1 MVTKSKL
8 KMALAAEKGID
19 FSKLKQQKK
28 SKEAAKR
35 KASKAQ
41 NSEDESDLDQPGETA
56 EDNEVD
62 DDEEKVG
69 IRICPKFHSSLY

>member
-35 KASKAQ
+35 KASKEQ
-41 NSEDESDLDQPGETA
+41 NGEDESDLDQGGE
-56 EDNEVD
+56 EV
-62 DDEEKVG
+62 DEEKVG
-69 IRICPKFHSSLY
+69 IRFRSNSHSFSC

>member
-35 KASKAQ
+35 KASKEQ
-41 NSEDESDLDQPGETA
+41 DGEDESDLDQGGE
-56 EDNEVD
+56 EVG
-62 DDEEKVG
+62 EEKVG
-69 IRICPKFHSSLY
+69 IRIYPSLRSFLC

>member
-28 SKEAAKR
+28 SKEAAQR
-35 KASKAQ
+35 KASKEQ
-41 NSEDESDLDQPGETA
+41 NGEDESDLDQPGE
-56 EDNEVD
+56 DNEVA

-69 IRICPKFHSSLY
+69 IRIHPKFHSFPY

>member
-35 KASKAQ
+35 KASKEQ
-41 NSEDESDLDQPGETA
+41 NGEDESDLENGGE
-56 EDNEVD
+56 EV
-62 DDEEKVG
+62 DEEKVG
-69 IRICPKFHSSLY
+69 IRIRPKSQSFSY

>member
-19 FSKLKQQKK
+19 FSKFKQQKK

-35 KASKAQ
+35 KASKEQ
-41 NSEDESDLDQPGETA
+41 NGEDESDLDQQGETA
-56 EDNEVD
+56 EDNGVED
-62 DDEEKVG
+62 DDEKVG
-69 IRICPKFHSSLY
+69 IRTRSKLHSFSC

>member
-35 KASKAQ
+35 KASKEQ
-41 NSEDESDLDQPGETA
+41 NGEDESDLDQPGETA

-69 IRICPKFHSSLY
+69 IRICPKFHSSSC

>member
-35 KASKAQ
+35 KASKEQ
-41 NSEDESDLDQPGETA
+41 DGEDESDLDQAGE
-56 EDNEVD
+56 EV
-62 DDEEKVG
+62 DEEKVG
-69 IRICPKFHSSLY
+69 VRILLNPRSFSC

>member
-35 KASKAQ
+35 KASKEQ
-41 NSEDESDLDQPGETA
+41 DGEDESDLDQAGE
-56 EDNEVD
+56 EV
-62 DDEEKVG
+62 DEEKVG
-69 IRICPKFHSSLY
+69 VRIRLNPRSFSC